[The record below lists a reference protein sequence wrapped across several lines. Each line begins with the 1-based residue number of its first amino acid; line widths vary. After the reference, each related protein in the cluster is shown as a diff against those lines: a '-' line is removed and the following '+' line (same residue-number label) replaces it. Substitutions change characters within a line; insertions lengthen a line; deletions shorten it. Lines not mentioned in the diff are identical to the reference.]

1 LDSKLGHLRLEQ
13 KFDQV
18 KLGRRPQR
26 SKVVEGLMK
35 VDDQRVGMRSVGLKV
50 GSLAFGMK
58 V

>member
-1 LDSKLGHLRLEQ
+1 MSI
-13 KFDQV
+13 
-18 KLGRRPQR
+18 
-26 SKVVEGLMK
+26 SKVVDDDLMK